1 MLRLSFNDFQ
11 TLVTQDGQWA
21 ETKNPSEG
29 IYHSSYSTV
38 FNTPIAQ
45 GSAINITIREDIT
58 LIKAQLSFKQDTTV
72 DMESFQPQVGFWYCI
87 KGKLNLY
94 RQNVL
99 PRPDSQQH
107 FQLGARDAFFY
118 VTAASSGWMQFEQG
132 KAYQALY
139 LLFSYPSFKQ
149 LVGEQLATMPTE
161 LSNALGEDNGYFS
174 GFHKLPSQMV
184 ALCESLFDNPYE
196 GKSRQFYREAKVIE
210 LLAYQ
215 IDQLSKPAGEQ
226 GSTGLKLTPEEEVRL
241 QDAHDVLLSSLANP
255 PSLLEL
261 ASQIKMS
268 DYRFKNGF
276 RQLYGI
282 TPYRFVADQRLF
294 KARELIQTNQMN
306 VTQAAAAV
314 GYTSL
319 GSFSNSFY
327 EKFGI
332 RPSDL

>member
-1 MLRLSFNDFQ
+1 
-11 TLVTQDGQWA
+11 
-21 ETKNPSEG
+21 
-29 IYHSSYSTV
+29 
-38 FNTPIAQ
+38 
-45 GSAINITIREDIT
+45 
-58 LIKAQLSFKQDTTV
+58 
-72 DMESFQPQVGFWYCI
+72 
-87 KGKLNLY
+87 
-94 RQNVL
+94 
-99 PRPDSQQH
+99 
-107 FQLGARDAFFY
+107 
-118 VTAASSGWMQFEQG
+118 
-132 KAYQALY
+132 
-139 LLFSYPSFKQ
+139 
-149 LVGEQLATMPTE
+149 
-161 LSNALGEDNGYFS
+161 
-174 GFHKLPSQMV
+174 MV